1 MVAAGC
7 PAGQKTRALPDRRG
21 GPVTYSALHVPLGR
35 ASRPSRAELA
45 AVCLCASD
53 VCVRGEPSCGRG
65 GDYPTPDGRKGP
77 RRDAHPKTKALLLA
91 SFSLSGLFICG
102 PGRGLEFCK
111 FSHRVDRACSSVQT
125 ALLGNG
131 RNVHHSS
138 TFFQSCSQH
147 ARWGVAGN
155 TKEGGARVRAR
166 ARKGQETRLTGGD
179 GQTPGPCPRTHSPPR
194 RITR

>member
-131 RNVHHSS
+131 RNVHQFLNIFSIVFATRSLGRSGKHERGGRVES
-138 TFFQSCSQH
+138 
-147 ARWGVAGN
+147 
-155 TKEGGARVRAR
+155 EGEEG
-166 ARKGQETRLTGGD
+166 TRDPTD
-179 GQTPGPCPRTHSPPR
+179 R
-194 RITR
+194 R